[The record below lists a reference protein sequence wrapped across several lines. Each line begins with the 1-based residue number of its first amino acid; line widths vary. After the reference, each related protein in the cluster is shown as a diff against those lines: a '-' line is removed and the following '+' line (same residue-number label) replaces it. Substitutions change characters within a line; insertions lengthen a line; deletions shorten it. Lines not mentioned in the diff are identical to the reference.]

1 MDAFPEY
8 PEESVLVVGTVKNV
22 RNFGAFIE
30 LEEYPG
36 KEGFIH
42 VAEIATGWV
51 KRMSDY
57 VREGQRVVC
66 KVLRVDPSKGHIDLS
81 LKKVNA
87 HQKREKIQEWKNEQ
101 KARKLVEIV
110 AERLET
116 STQDL
121 MQEHGSDLMDEF
133 GSLYVAFEEMARPD
147 VKINKKKFKGKWIDV
162 FREVAGENVSA
173 PTATVDGVLEISCPK
188 ADGVERVKKA
198 LVAAEENGNGKVTI
212 QYLGAPRYRIIA
224 TEKEYKAAEELIRKA
239 ADAAIASIENDEG
252 AGSFDREALQ

>member
-8 PEESVLVVGTVKNV
+8 PEESILVVGTVKNV

-57 VREGQRVVC
+57 VRDGQRVVC

-81 LKKVNA
+81 LKKVNT

-110 AERLET
+110 AERLNT
-116 STQDL
+116 STQDF
-121 MQEHGSDLMDEF
+121 MQEHGSALLDEY
-133 GSLYVAFEEMARPD
+133 GSLYFAFEEAARPD
-147 VKINKKKFKGKWIDV
+147 VKFKKKLKGKWIDV
-162 FREVAGENVSA
+162 FCEVAGENVTA
-173 PTATVDGVLEISCPK
+173 PTATVDGVLEISCNK
-188 ADGVERVKKA
+188 ADGVESVKKA
-198 LVAAEENGNGKVTI
+198 LIAAEECGNGNVTI

-224 TEKEYKAAEELIRKA
+224 TDKEYKAAEDLIRKA
-239 ADAAIASIENDEG
+239 ADMAIASIEKEEG

>member
-1 MDAFPEY
+1 MEALPEY
-8 PEESVLVVGTVKNV
+8 PEEGDLVVGTVKNV

-66 KVLRVDPSKGHIDLS
+66 KVLNVDRGKGHVDLS

-101 KARKLVEIV
+101 KAQKLVEIL
-110 AERLET
+110 AERCNLSPEEF
-116 STQDL
+116 
-121 MQEHGSDLMDEF
+121 MKKHGGKIIEEY
-133 GSLYVAFEEMARPD
+133 GSLYIAFEEAARPD
-147 VKINKKKFKGKWIDV
+147 VGLDEKF
-162 FREVAGENVSA
+162 AGA
-173 PTATVDGVLEISCPK
+173 WVDKFCKV
-188 ADGVERVKKA
+188 
-198 LVAAEENGNGKVTI
+198 AEENVAAPSASIDGYLEIHCPDPAGVDKIRDALLAAENIGNGNVEV

-224 TEKEYKAAEELIRKA
+224 TEEEYKAAEELIRKA
-239 ADAAIASIENDEG
+239 AQAAIDNIEASG
-252 AGSFDREALQ
+252 GTGRFDREGAK

>member
-8 PEESVLVVGTVKNV
+8 PEESILVVGTVKNV

-57 VREGQRVVC
+57 VRDGQRVVC

-110 AERLET
+110 AERLDM
-116 STQDL
+116 STQDF
-121 MQEHGSDLMDEF
+121 MQKHGSTLLDEF
-133 GSLYVAFEEMARPD
+133 GSLYFAFEEAARPE
-147 VKINKKKFKGKWIDV
+147 VKLKKKLTGKWMDV
-162 FREVAGENVSA
+162 FCEVAGENVTA
-173 PTATVDGVLEISCPK
+173 PTATVDGVLEISCTK

-198 LVAAEENGNGKVTI
+198 LMAAEECGNGNVTI

-224 TEKEYKAAEELIRKA
+224 TDKEYKAAEDLIRKA
-239 ADAAIASIENDEG
+239 ADVAIASIEKEEG
-252 AGSFDREALQ
+252 AGSFDREAMQ

>member
-1 MDAFPEY
+1 MDVFPEY
-8 PEESVLVVGTVKNV
+8 PEESILVVGTVKNV

-57 VREGQRVVC
+57 VRDGQRVVC

-110 AERLET
+110 AERLNMP
-116 STQDL
+116 TQDFL
-121 MQEHGSDLMDEF
+121 QEHGSTLLDEF
-133 GSLYVAFEEMARPD
+133 GSLYFAFEEAARPD
-147 VKINKKKFKGKWIDV
+147 VKLNKKLKGKWIDM
-162 FREVAGENVSA
+162 FCEVAGENVTA
-173 PTATVDGVLEISCPK
+173 PTATVDGVLEISCTK
-188 ADGVERVKKA
+188 SDGVERVKKA
-198 LVAAEENGNGKVTI
+198 LVAAEECGNGNVTI

-224 TEKEYKAAEELIRKA
+224 TDKEYKAAEDLIRKA
-239 ADAAIASIENDEG
+239 ADMAIASIEKEEG